1 MTEGTPIREIKG
13 IGEKTEKLFEKLNI
27 YTAGDLLRYY
37 PRGYDVYEEP
47 VPVSEVEEGKICTV
61 TGAIFGRVQV
71 AGNRRLPVTTLHVRD
86 LTGTLKAVWFR
97 MPFLRNTFSGG
108 GAVTLR
114 GRVVRKGRELAM
126 EQPEIFYPPEKYE
139 EKSGTLQPIY
149 GLTKGLTNNGV
160 SKAVG
165 QVLKNL
171 DLSREVLPED
181 LRMKYGLAEYNYALR
196 GIHFPEDKEVYFHA
210 RKWLVFEEF
219 LAFILSLRRLKD
231 SNQRMENNYVM
242 DVDEKVEKLIGE
254 LPFSLTGAQ
263 RKVWGEIAG
272 DLASDTVMSR
282 LVQGDVGSGK
292 TIVAVLALLNTAL
305 HGYQAAMMAPTEVL
319 ARQHYES
326 ITKLLE
332 EYEIPVKVELL
343 TGSMTAKEKRRAYDR
358 IECGYARIIIG
369 THALIQ
375 SAVNYDCLA
384 LVITDEQHRFGVKQ
398 REAFAGKGG
407 MPHVLV
413 MSATPIPRTLAI
425 ILYGDLD
432 ISVIDELPA
441 NRLPIKN
448 CVVDTGYR
456 KTAYTF
462 MKKEIAAGR
471 QCYVICPMVEESEQ
485 LEAENVQDYGA
496 MLQEEMGPDIR
507 VACLHGKMKPALKD
521 EIMEAFGRNEIQ
533 ILVSTTVI
541 EVGIDVPNATVMMIE
556 NAERFGL
563 AQLHQLRGR
572 VGRGKHQSYCI
583 FMSASRAEETKER
596 LSILRDTNDGF
607 KIASEDL
614 RLRGPGDL
622 FGIRQSGLL
631 NFRLGDVFQDAK
643 ILQMANE
650 AADEILKNEEEWV
663 KNLPE
668 YEGTD
673 SVII

>member
-86 LTGTLKAVWFR
+86 LTGTLKVVWFR
-97 MPFLRNTFSGG
+97 MPFLRNTFAGG

-114 GRVVRKGRELAM
+114 GRVVKKGRELVM

-171 DLSREVLPED
+171 DLSREVLPEE
-181 LRMKYGLAEYNYALR
+181 LRMRYGLAEYNYALR

-210 RKWLVFEEF
+210 RKRLVFEEF

-583 FMSASRAEETKER
+583 FMSASRAEETTER

>member
-86 LTGTLKAVWFR
+86 LTGTLKVVWFR

-181 LRMKYGLAEYNYALR
+181 LRMRYGLAEYNYALR

-210 RKWLVFEEF
+210 RKRLVFEEF

-332 EYEIPVKVELL
+332 EYGIPVKVELL

-643 ILQMANE
+643 ILQIGNE